1 MKLSKKIIYELK
13 YLGVSQDK
21 RLDYYLKKLINDKT
35 GFDMEDIELIEVAKL
50 NIKQENEFNYFDF
63 LYKRKRYIL
72 KNNDLKCYNDIRKVV

>member
-50 NIKQENEFNYFDF
+50 NIKQENE
-63 LYKRKRYIL
+63 LIILTSYIRE
-72 KNNDLKCYNDIRKVV
+72 KDTY